1 MSERGRLRKRLIST
15 QKDEIRYGKP
25 QENKFEPSKQ
35 KRFPSISATVDIG
48 NTSTKPR
55 KVLKAGSIF
64 ALKRCEYYDNS
75 LSSVKLT

>member
-1 MSERGRLRKRLIST
+1 M
-15 QKDEIRYGKP
+15 QKDKIRYGKP
-25 QENKFEPSKQ
+25 QENKFESSKQ
-35 KRFPSISATVDIG
+35 KRFPSIFAMVNIG

-64 ALKRCEYYDNS
+64 MLKRYENYNNS